1 MPETAQTTTETTSKH
16 LTEDEETAILRGLIR
31 AMRDG
36 KIESLTYKRTRRNGK
51 EFECKVYS
59 PLSVVTHFAT
69 SIEGTHNLAF
79 LFLDTVRS
87 ALGIA
92 RSKLG

>member
-1 MPETAQTTTETTSKH
+1 MIEATQQTETVSKH
-16 LTEDEETAILRGLIR
+16 LSEEKELEILRGLLQ

-36 KIESLTYKRTRRNGK
+36 QIKSLTYKRTRRDGK
-51 EFECKVYS
+51 EFFCEVNS
-59 PLSVVTHFAT
+59 QTAPVVFNAT

-87 ALGIA
+87 ALGIKDTA
-92 RSKLG
+92 R

>member
-1 MPETAQTTTETTSKH
+1 MTEAISKH
-16 LTEDEETAILRGLIR
+16 LTEDKEAEILRGLLQ

-51 EFECKVYS
+51 EFECKVFS
-59 PLSVVTHFAT
+59 RTSVVTHSAT
-69 SIEGTHNLAF
+69 STQGTHNLAF

-87 ALGIA
+87 SLGINEE
-92 RSKLG
+92 